1 MMRAAGAEVRNWV
14 HRALSAMA
22 IVTTIAI
29 VTLPAHAAERTILL
43 YGDSLLAGYGLPAE
57 EGFAAQLQAAMDRAG
72 LDATLVNASV
82 SGDTTA
88 DGLARLDWSLAEA
101 PDAVILGLGAN
112 DMLQG
117 LPPSAATSNLAA
129 ILQKLDDMQVPV
141 LLLGMMADRGLG
153 ADYVAAFDGLYP
165 ALASAHGAILYPFFL
180 DGVALEP
187 ALNQADMRHP
197 NAAGVAHIV
206 EKLLPFV
213 EQLLQRPG

>member
-1 MMRAAGAEVRNWV
+1 
-14 HRALSAMA
+14 MA